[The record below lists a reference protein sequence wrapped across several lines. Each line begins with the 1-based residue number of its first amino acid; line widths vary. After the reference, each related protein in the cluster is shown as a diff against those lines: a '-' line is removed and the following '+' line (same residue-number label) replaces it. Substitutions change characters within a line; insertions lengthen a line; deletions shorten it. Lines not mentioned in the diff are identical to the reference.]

1 MPKRFKMVFH
11 TTNHMTLVS
20 QEKLPCCRFEL
31 FFISHNAQLT
41 RNLCAVGFVVK
52 LSDSETTKPTARKL
66 SSAAAC
72 YAALNLNLVTD
83 FKSTSC
89 FACHRSYWYCIANQL
104 SGVRPRDLD
113 RRSAIVG
120 LIALWQ
126 LIILFIVEEDTPKLS
141 ANALTLVPY
150 GSI

>member
-1 MPKRFKMVFH
+1 MIPLSCQPLLNKFVCGF
-11 TTNHMTLVS
+11 S
-20 QEKLPCCRFEL
+20 KLNSGHL
-31 FFISHNAQLT
+31 FILCHRLFSHNASLC
-41 RNLCAVGFVVK
+41 RNLCGGACVLK
-52 LSDSETTKPTARKL
+52 CERSEHAHKRHRVNCRTA
-66 SSAAAC
+66 ATC

-89 FACHRSYWYCIANQL
+89 FACHRSYWYCIASQL

-126 LIILFIVEEDTPKLS
+126 LMILFIVDEDTPKLS
-141 ANALTLVPY
+141 ANALTLVP
-150 GSI
+150 